1 MKVQA
6 RAQFLLHSP
15 YKVRRVLDLV
25 RGLPVEEARQV
36 LGFANRG
43 AAHPVRKV
51 LESAVANARHN
62 HALDAEELFVV
73 SAFAD
78 EGPVLKRMRPRARG
92 RATRIL
98 RRTSHVTVVVGD
110 QRGEGEEG

>member
-6 RAQFLLHSP
+6 QARFIRQSP
-15 YKVRRVLDLV
+15 YKVRRMLDLV
-25 RGLPVEEARQV
+25 RGLSVAEARQV
-36 LGFANRG
+36 LDFANRR
-43 AAHPVRKV
+43 AHESIRKV

-78 EGPVLKRMRPRARG
+78 EGPTLKRMRPRARG
-92 RATRIL
+92 RASHIL
-98 RRTSHVTVVVGD
+98 KRTCHVTIVVGD
-110 QRGEGEEG
+110 RREGEEG